1 MWGEVG
7 AFGGQ
12 GWYTSCGVQGL
23 GAWARG
29 ELVEG
34 VGVGWGVGGGGL
46 TVLELEGGRILRHW
60 RGPGWQRREGLADL
74 GEGNLDLEHGERSSR
89 DTLCFGLCYG

>member
-34 VGVGWGVGGGGL
+34 VGVGWGVGGGGADSAGAGRRKNPE
-46 TVLELEGGRILRHW
+46 TLEGSR
-60 RGPGWQRREGLADL
+60 LA
-74 GEGNLDLEHGERSSR
+74 EA
-89 DTLCFGLCYG
+89 